1 MKFLVISKTK
11 HLVPPEV
18 QFGLMDAINPWLA
31 KFSANIEQV
40 WGFAGIQGGGGILNV
55 NSLDEL
61 DAIMSSFPMLATSDV
76 EVIPLVDLKASL
88 ERAKQAMA
96 AMGK

>member
-1 MKFLVISKTK
+1 MKFLVISKPK

-18 QFGLMDAINPWLA
+18 TVGLIDAINPWLT
-31 KFSANIEQV
+31 KFSANFEQA
-40 WGFAGIQGGGGILNV
+40 WGFAGIQGGGGILDV

-61 DAIMSSFPMLATSDV
+61 DTVVGSFPMLGTSDV

-88 ERAKQAMA
+88 ERAKQAISA
-96 AMGK
+96 TGK